1 MFEIYEKQ
9 DNKINLYSTF
19 KLYEEHLKRNEI
31 LYVSWTLIFIF
42 LISIIVIH
50 STIYNS
56 LIISILSILFLGI
69 FIYFNY
75 INLKI

>member
-1 MFEIYEKQ
+1 MFEIYETQ
-9 DNKINLYSTF
+9 DNNINLYS
-19 KLYEEHLKRNEI
+19 KLKLFEEPLRRNHI
-31 LYVSWTLIFIF
+31 LYLSWTLIMIF
-42 LISIIVIH
+42 LISINVIH

-56 LIISILSILFLGI
+56 LIISIISILFLVT